1 MGLKSFHVFFIVA
14 ATLLCLGFGMWSI
27 NAWLDQRGGSWL
39 AMGIGSFVAAVGLI
53 AYGAWFLKKLRNV
66 SSE

>member
-14 ATLLCLGFGMWSI
+14 ATLLALGFGMWSVS
-27 NAWLDQRGGSWL
+27 AWLDNRGGMWL
-39 AMGIGSFVAAVGLI
+39 AMGIGSFAVAIGLMV
-53 AYGAWFLKKLRNV
+53 YGWWFLKKLRNV